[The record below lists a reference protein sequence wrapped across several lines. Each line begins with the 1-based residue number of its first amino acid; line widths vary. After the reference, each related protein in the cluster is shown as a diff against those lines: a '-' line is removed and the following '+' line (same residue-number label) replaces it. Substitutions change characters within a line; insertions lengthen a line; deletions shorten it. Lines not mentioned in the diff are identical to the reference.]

1 MPITPEDLPVNDAE
15 LAAEQL
21 VKRMG
26 IVLTE
31 VGRERV
37 VGTMPVTGNRQPFGL
52 LHGGANAVLIETLGS
67 IGAATYA
74 MPERFPVGLEL
85 ACTHHGSAREGLVT
99 GVATPVHVGRSTST
113 FDVVITDAQGRTT
126 CTGRLTCMH
135 LDRHPGRS
143 ASAEQP
149 ESAEHTPEV
158 V

>member
-1 MPITPEDLPVNDAE
+1 MPITPEDLPVNDPS

-21 VKRMG
+21 VKLMG
-26 IVLTE
+26 IELTE
-31 VGRERV
+31 VGPDRV

-67 IGAATYA
+67 IGAAMHA

-85 ACTHHGSAREGLVT
+85 SCTHHGSAREGLVI

-113 FDVVITDAQGRTT
+113 FDVVITDSEDRVT

-135 LDRHPGRS
+135 LDRHPGKAQS
-143 ASAEQP
+143 AQPAPEQG
-149 ESAEHTPEV
+149 
-158 V
+158 